1 MVEVE
6 LCIADS
12 GFGLFDRSARRPLI
26 GYALVNV
33 FD

>member
-12 GFGLFDRSARRPLI
+12 GLGLFDRSARRPLI

>member
-6 LCIADS
+6 LVHR
-12 GFGLFDRSARRPLI
+12 GFGLWLFDCSTRRPLI

>member
-1 MVEVE
+1 MVKVEV
-6 LCIADS
+6 CIADS